1 MVACHMPIALLPSRI
16 CAHRGR
22 FAMRPRLVS
31 HCTPAHSLCPLH
43 KACLLAISSAMSRR
57 LDITSLKIPE
67 RLKFYVDDK
76 IYDITPANILDFL
89 WINSANVDGPCL
101 VCGKTFTTE
110 SGPSVRSFALDQ
122 PHLEASGSSDDVEH
136 IRVHNRHRACMK
148 EPDLKYAAI
157 SHVWHDA
164 VREAHASGQHHS
176 EGAFLVYSVPWRTLV
191 AVTRT
196 FTGDAIEIWHDYW
209 SVPQWNYESQQRIL
223 LYIPAIYKM
232 PAKMIV
238 HLEDYEPQWVELM
251 VGFSKDLDAHMDTMT
266 KEKDRYDAVV
276 AFLKTSW
283 SHRMWVTLEFL
294 QGRRACVMDSE
305 YNICRM
311 PNSSK
316 GSFAELRNE
325 CRRNYL
331 MLRNGLRDRD
341 PKMYDYLGSLAY
353 ISRGQ
358 DTPMNN
364 LRCLGSALD
373 EVAVKDCK
381 YYRDRFIA
389 IHAMLWADSSDVNAS
404 EVPKS
409 QLGACE
415 WVWTKA
421 LESGDYTPLLLQP
434 NGGQE
439 TEVPSPSWLV
449 GHEMMNGF
457 TWELGRPLELPQG
470 RTIVRDGIVEPEM
483 ERLGVITEISSLDLN
498 ENDTIRVLCAL
509 IGLYIECGPYEIGS
523 FVQTIQRLYP
533 IRPFFDQLADQ
544 GQPGYRILP
553 RTLEEYTAQNSSC
566 QEDLSS
572 VLAEYT
578 QRKHEGDVEACRK
591 LSVRIAELLGL
602 NEKCGPMA
610 DDCRTRDVT
619 RRAKWRRV
627 RDGGANGAICKVVCE
642 QCQTKCLYELDL
654 RRTGRVGA
662 KVYRIPGMTLSSSSQ
677 SGVGLI
683 VFNNRIVGRLRY
695 GTPTG
700 CQCERRMER
709 VQLN

>member
-1 MVACHMPIALLPSRI
+1 
-16 CAHRGR
+16 
-22 FAMRPRLVS
+22 
-31 HCTPAHSLCPLH
+31 
-43 KACLLAISSAMSRR
+43 MSQR
-57 LDITSLKIPE
+57 LDITSLIIPE
-67 RLKFYVDDK
+67 RLRFYVDNTCH
-76 IYDITPANILDFL
+76 DITPANILNFL
-89 WINSANVDGPCL
+89 WINSADVNGPCL
-101 VCGKTFTTE
+101 VCGKTFTPE
-110 SGPSVRSFALDQ
+110 SGPSIRSFALIR
-122 PHLEASGSSDDVEH
+122 PHLEGFESSDDVGH
-136 IRVHNRHRACMK
+136 IRVYNRHRACMK
-148 EPDLKYAAI
+148 EPDLKYAAV

-176 EGAFLVYSVPWRTLV
+176 EGASLVYSVPWKTLV
-191 AVTRT
+191 AVTT
-196 FTGDAIEIWHDYW
+196 AFTGDAIEIWHDYW

-238 HLEDYEPQWVELM
+238 HLEDYEPQWVDLM
-251 VGFSKDLDAHMDTMT
+251 LEFSKDLDAHMDTVA
-266 KEKDRYDAVV
+266 KERDRYDAVA

-305 YNICRM
+305 YNIWRM
-311 PNSSK
+311 PKSSR
-316 GSFAELRNE
+316 GSFALLRNE

-331 MLRNGLRDRD
+331 MLRNNLRDRD

-373 EVAVKDCK
+373 EVAVKDCE

-389 IHAMLWADSSDVNAS
+389 IHAMLWTDSLGVNAT
-404 EVPKS
+404 EVPKP
-409 QLGACE
+409 QIGACE
-415 WVWTKA
+415 WVWMKA
-421 LESGDYTPLLLQP
+421 LEAGDYSPLLLQP
-434 NGGQE
+434 NGE
-439 TEVPSPSWLV
+439 KERELPSPSWLV

-470 RTIVRDGIVEPEM
+470 KTIVRDGVVEPEM
-483 ERLGVITEISSLDLN
+483 EQLGVITEISGLDLN
-498 ENDTIRVLCAL
+498 DNDTAGVLNAL
-509 IGLYIECGPYEIGS
+509 IELYIECGPYEIGS
-523 FVQTIQRLYP
+523 FIQTVQRLYP

-544 GQPGYRILP
+544 GQPGYRVLP
-553 RTLEEYTAQNSSC
+553 RTLDGYTADNSSF
-566 QEDLSS
+566 QGNLSN
-572 VLAEYT
+572 VLSEFSHH
-578 QRKHEGDVEACRK
+578 KHEGDAEACRK
-591 LSVRIAELLGL
+591 LAVRVAELLGL

-627 RDGGANGAICKVVCE
+627 RDGGPNGAVCKVVC
-642 QCQTKCLYELDL
+642 QRCQTKSLYELDL

-677 SGVGLI
+677 SGVGLVI
-683 VFNNRIVGRLRY
+683 LNDRIVGRMRY

-700 CQCERRMER
+700 CQCERLTER
-709 VQLN
+709 VRLL